1 MNQQGLYPLAISQWV
16 RPTAAA
22 HPAAYVRAPLEPFP
36 QTPSFP
42 VHFQA
47 TGANNSGS
55 RPRLDPQAREF
66 QPGLF
71 AGYQQR
77 YAPPP
82 SAPYLRRGGFPNV
95 SEQLHYAHAPP
106 RPGTQDASAMNI
118 AQVQQSHMQ
127 SHMAQAQAQAPHE
140 AQYPSQK
147 ATGQERASNW
157 LVEGAKSQT
166 RRRRNG
172 NPSSRKEGPAAPP
185 AVASSGYTFADVKK
199 SRETVR
205 SYTWEWPYRE
215 DLQHISQDLAEMTD
229 EQVIR
234 HFMAGDTHGKRASDA
249 DLAAYAACE
258 PKVQELER

>member
-1 MNQQGLYPLAISQWV
+1 MDHSQQQYHTVA
-16 RPTAAA
+16 
-22 HPAAYVRAPLEPFP
+22 PAYHTPIGHGPPNTNRQP
-36 QTPSFP
+36 QQFVNLDTGDMFAM

-118 AQVQQSHMQ
+118 
-127 SHMAQAQAQAPHE
+127 